1 MASLE
6 DSARMLHALLRASH
20 LSAFEE
26 MPALVT
32 HHAGAAGLHR
42 ARIYVADIQELALR
56 EATGQGPDAG
66 EGGRDLR
73 VDATLAGRVFRDG
86 QPYSTPVTGRVQH
99 WLPVLDGTERLG
111 VLRIETDGEP
121 DEPTR
126 AAMKGLASLVGLLL
140 VSKRHHSDSYARLTR
155 VSPMTVSAEMQ
166 WTLMPPRTFVNRRV
180 TIAATMEPAYATA
193 GDAFDYA
200 LAGHT
205 AHLAVFDAMGHDNS
219 AGLTANLAMATCRN
233 QRRQGNTLT
242 QARDAIEAT
251 LLEQFAHTRYATAVL
266 ADLDLDT
273 GLLTWINCGHH
284 PPVLIRGRR
293 WTTHLACTPTHPV
306 GTDLGLP
313 ATLCRE
319 QLEPGDQLLLY
330 TDGII
335 EARDAQGREFGRDR
349 FVDFVIRHQA
359 DGFPAPETLR
369 RLVRAVLE
377 HHDGHL
383 NDDATVL
390 LCEWHGSPETAAP
403 VEDHETP
410 DSEAVP
416 RSAEDG
422 VRARAG
428 IRDASA
434 DAKGM
439 TGGA

>member
-1 MASLE
+1 MASPE
-6 DSARMLHALLRASH
+6 DSADMLHALLRASH

-26 MPALVT
+26 LPALVT
-32 HHAGAAGLHR
+32 RHAGDAGFRR
-42 ARIYVADIQELALR
+42 ARIYVADIQELVLR
-56 EATGQGPDAG
+56 EATGQGLDAG
-66 EGGRDLR
+66 AGGRELR
-73 VDATLAGRVFRDG
+73 VDGTLAGRVFRDG
-86 QPYSTPVTGRVQH
+86 QSRSGPVAGRVQH

-111 VLRIETDGEP
+111 VLRIETDDEP

-126 AAMKGLASLVGLLL
+126 TAMEGLASLVGLLL
-140 VSKRHHSDSYARLTR
+140 VSKRHHGDSYARLTR

-166 WTLMPPRTFVNRRV
+166 WTLMPPRTFANKRV

-200 LAGHT
+200 LAGDT
-205 AHLAVFDAMGHDNS
+205 AHLAVFDAMGHDTS

-233 QRRQGNTLT
+233 QRRQGHSLT

-266 ADLDLDT
+266 ADLDLTT
-273 GLLTWINCGHH
+273 GVLTWINCGHH

-293 WTTHLACTPTHPV
+293 WTTHLACTPTHPL

-313 ATLCRE
+313 RTLCRE

-335 EARDAQGREFGRDR
+335 EARDAKGRQFGRDR

-359 DGFPAPETLR
+359 DGLPAPETLR

-390 LCEWHGSPETAAP
+390 LCEWHGAPQTAPPAYDHGTSDSTSPM
-403 VEDHETP
+403 
-410 DSEAVP
+410 
-416 RSAEDG
+416 
-422 VRARAG
+422 
-428 IRDASA
+428 I
-434 DAKGM
+434 
-439 TGGA
+439 

>member
-1 MASLE
+1 
-6 DSARMLHALLRASH
+6 MLHALLRASH

-26 MPALVT
+26 TPALVAR
-32 HHAGAAGLHR
+32 HAGEAGLHR
-42 ARIYVADIQELALR
+42 ARIYVADIQELVLR
-56 EATGQGPDAG
+56 EATGQGLDSG
-66 EGGRDLR
+66 EGGRELR
-73 VDATLAGRVFRDG
+73 VDATLAGRAFRDG
-86 QPYSTPVTGRVQH
+86 QPYSTQVADRTEH

-111 VLRIETDGEP
+111 VLRIDTDDEP

-126 AAMKGLASLVGLLL
+126 AAMEDLASLVGLLL

-155 VSPMTVSAEMQ
+155 VNPMSVSAEME
-166 WTLMPPRTFVNRRV
+166 WTLMPPRTFANRRV

-205 AHLAVFDAMGHDNS
+205 AHLAVFDAMGHDTS

-233 QRRQGNTLT
+233 QRRQGNTLG

-251 LLEQFAHTRYATAVL
+251 LLEQFAHSRYATAVL

-293 WTTHLACTPTHPV
+293 WTTHLACTPTHPL

-359 DGFPAPETLR
+359 DGLPAPETLR

-390 LCEWHGSPETAAP
+390 LCEWHGSPEAAAP
-403 VEDHETP
+403 AEDQETP
-410 DSEAVP
+410 GSEAVHRP
-416 RSAEDG
+416 AEDG

-428 IRDASA
+428 VWDASA
-434 DAKGM
+434 DMKG
-439 TGGA
+439 TTDGA

>member
-6 DSARMLHALLRASH
+6 GSARMLHALLRASH

-26 MPALVT
+26 LPTLVA
-32 HHAGAAGLHR
+32 HHAGEVGLHR
-42 ARIYVADIQELALR
+42 AGIYVADIQELVLR
-56 EATGQGPDAG
+56 EATGRGLDAG
-66 EGGRDLR
+66 AGGRELR

-86 QPYSTPVTGRVQH
+86 QSYSAPVDGRIQH

-111 VLRIETDGEP
+111 VLRIETDDEP

-126 AAMKGLASLVGLLL
+126 AAMEGLASLVGLLL

-166 WTLMPPRTFVNRRV
+166 WTLMPPRAFANKRV

-200 LAGHT
+200 LAGDT
-205 AHLAVFDAMGHDNS
+205 VHLAVFDAMGHDTS

-233 QRRQGNTLT
+233 QRRQGNSLAE
-242 QARDAIEAT
+242 ARDAIEAT
-251 LLEQFAHTRYATAVL
+251 LIEQFAQSRYATAVL
-266 ADLDLDT
+266 ADLDLNT
-273 GLLTWINCGHH
+273 GVLTWINCGHH

-306 GTDLGLP
+306 GTNLGL
-313 ATLCRE
+313 ATTLCRE
-319 QLEPGDQLLLY
+319 HLEPGDQLLLY
-330 TDGII
+330 TDGIV
-335 EARDAQGREFGRDR
+335 EARDAKGREFGRDR

-359 DGFPAPETLR
+359 DGLPAPETLR

-390 LCEWHGSPETAAP
+390 LCEWHGAPETAEP
-403 VEDHETP
+403 VQDQGTS
-410 DSEAVP
+410 DSISPMV
-416 RSAEDG
+416 
-422 VRARAG
+422 
-428 IRDASA
+428 
-434 DAKGM
+434 
-439 TGGA
+439 